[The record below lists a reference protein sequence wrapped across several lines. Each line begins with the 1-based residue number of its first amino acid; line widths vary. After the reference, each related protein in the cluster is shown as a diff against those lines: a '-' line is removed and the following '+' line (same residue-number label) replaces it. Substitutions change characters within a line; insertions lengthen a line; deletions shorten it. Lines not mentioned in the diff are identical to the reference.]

1 MNAQELIKKSA
12 LIEKTLQ
19 KQGLQ
24 ERARPFISDN
34 AVIKTEELEKT
45 LKEMQD
51 TDRDLKVGI
60 IGRVKAGKSSLLNAL
75 IFEGKEVLPKAA
87 TPMTAS
93 LTVLKYAQNLSAQ
106 VEFYSPKDILELKNE
121 HERYE
126 REFQRIVEEEVKKQK
141 EKQNWKN
148 KTKELGSKALGMI
161 SRNKSD
167 KEAPK
172 EKILSDEEILERAK
186 RIAKSELEK
195 DTKLVSSHDQYEKI
209 KKSGLTNTE
218 KLDPRIQA
226 NSLEEL
232 NQKLLQFVGANGR
245 YMPST
250 KAVEISLNNLNLKD
264 LEVIDTPGVNDPIVS
279 REYRTKALLK
289 DCHVVF
295 IVSPSGQ
302 FLTESDMGLF
312 DRVSNKEG
320 LQEIYFVA
328 SQADSVACGMS
339 VVAKSDRHL
348 PTALEM
354 AQKSLS
360 SSLDKTMEG
369 LIQKYPNQR
378 EIFEKVKKNGVILT
392 SGVCFSM
399 YQDFKNKASWESKNE
414 DYQLAWN
421 NLTDNYPDAFN
432 SDEAS
437 KESLLLLSNMGAI
450 KERLEKAAQRKE
462 EIVSQR
468 LQDYAQSQKSNLHNW
483 ITQLLKDLED
493 EKKRIK
499 NVDMGA
505 IKKQIEAYEKLSG
518 NIEIGFKDAYE
529 EFIFHFIKN
538 IRDGLNE
545 TLTKAIQKA
554 NVGARKEK
562 DVEKVEE
569 RYTERVKQKGV
580 WGSFKRNFLFWADD
594 DAGYDEVMRIKTIE
608 VTTIKAGAVVDYL
621 KEMHK
626 HCEEALNESVK
637 SFKIVFK
644 KELYA
649 KVFPVLRKIIND
661 DDLIDEVAFKKSVHA
676 VTDKIKFEEFDY
688 TDLLPSE
695 IKGQTGFLKGGEVL
709 QFIQSVET
717 HLRDFENEAKNDAK
731 GYIQGLREN
740 LEKQNF
746 ASDTLKKL
754 QKDMQNLQNQAQN
767 KEQSIAQLDAQ
778 IKALM
783 GIQ

>member
-1 MNAQELIKKSA
+1 MNAQELIQKSA
-12 LIEKTLQ
+12 LIEKTL
-19 KQGLQ
+19 KEQGLQ
-24 ERARPFISDN
+24 ERARPFISEN

-93 LTVLKYAQNLSAQ
+93 LTVLKYAKTLSAQ
-106 VEFYSPKDILELKNE
+106 VEFYSQKDILELQNE
-121 HERYE
+121 HARYE
-126 REFQRIVEEEVKKQK
+126 REFQRMVDEKVKEQK
-141 EKQNWKN
+141 EKQSLKN
-148 KTKELGSKALGMI
+148 RTKEGVKNFFSKD
-161 SRNKSD
+161 KSD

-172 EKILSDEEILERAK
+172 ERVLSDEEIVKKAR
-186 RIAKSELEK
+186 RIAKNTLNE
-195 DTKLVSSHDQYEKI
+195 DTKLVSSYDQYEKM
-209 KKSGLTNTE
+209 KKSGLLNTE

-232 NQKLLQFVGANGR
+232 NQKLLQFVGANGKF
-245 YMPST
+245 MPYT
-250 KAVEISLNNLNLKD
+250 KAVQISLNNPNLKD
-264 LEVIDTPGVNDPIVS
+264 LEVIDTPGVNDPIAS
-279 REYRTKALLK
+279 REERTKALLK
-289 DCHVVF
+289 DCDVVF

-302 FLTESDMGLF
+302 FLTDSDMDLF

-328 SQADSVACGMS
+328 SQADSAVCSPSEAE
-339 VVAKSDRHL
+339 KPRQHL
-348 PTALEM
+348 PTALEN

-360 SSLDKTMEG
+360 SQLNQVMEK

-378 EIFEKVKKNGVILT
+378 GIFEKVKKNGVILT
-392 SGVCFSM
+392 SVACFSM
-399 YQDFKNKASWESKNE
+399 YKDFKNQASWESKKEEYYN
-414 DYQLAWN
+414 AWR
-421 NLTDNYPDAFN
+421 NLTNAYPDAFN
-432 SDEAS
+432 SGDKS
-437 KESLLLLSNMGAI
+437 KESLLLLSNMDAI

-468 LQDYAQSQKSNLHNW
+468 LQDYAQSQANNLHNW
-483 ITQLLKDLED
+483 IAQLLKDLED

-499 NVDMGA
+499 NADMGA

-518 NIEIGFKDAYE
+518 NIEIGFREAYE

-554 NVGARKEK
+554 KVGAQNEEGKEY
-562 DVEKVEE
+562 
-569 RYTERVKQKGV
+569 YTERVKQGGA
-580 WGSFKRNFLFWADD
+580 WGSFKRELLSWVDD
-594 DAGYDEVMRIKTIE
+594 GAGYDEVRRTR
-608 VTTIKAGAVVDYL
+608 VVVKAGAVVDYL
-621 KEMHK
+621 IEMHEICK
-626 HCEEALNESVK
+626 KALNDSVG

-649 KVFPVLRKIIND
+649 KVFPVLRQIIRD

-688 TDLLPSE
+688 TLPSE
-695 IKGQTGFLKGGEVL
+695 IGVQMGVLKGGEAL
-709 QFIQSVET
+709 QFIQSVGT
-717 HLRDFENEAKNDAK
+717 HLRDFEAETKNDVK
-731 GYIQGLREN
+731 EYCTDLEKN
-740 LEKQNF
+740 LEKQDF
-746 ASDTLKKL
+746 ANGVLSKLKNDMQTLK
-754 QKDMQNLQNQAQN
+754 NQVQN
-767 KEQSIAQLDAQ
+767 KEQSIAQLDAK
-778 IKALM
+778 IKALK

>member
-1 MNAQELIKKSA
+1 MNAQELIQKSA

-24 ERARPFISDN
+24 ERARPFISEN

-51 TDRDLKVGI
+51 TDRNLKVGI

-93 LTVLKYAQNLSAQ
+93 LTVLKYAKTLSAQ
-106 VEFYSPKDILELKNE
+106 VEFYSQKDILELKNE
-121 HERYE
+121 HAKYE
-126 REFQRIVEEEVKKQK
+126 REFQRMVGEKVKEQKQSLANRAK
-141 EKQNWKN
+141 EGFKERLN
-148 KTKELGSKALGMI
+148 KFGKFLSI
-161 SRNKSD
+161 NKSD

-172 EKILSDEEILERAK
+172 ERILSDEEILEKAK
-186 RIAKSELEK
+186 RIAKNELEK
-195 DTKLVSSHDQYEKI
+195 DTRLVSSHDQYERM

-218 KLDPRIQA
+218 TKDSHIHA

-232 NQKLLQFVGANGR
+232 HQKLLQFVGANGK

-250 KAVEISLNNLNLKD
+250 KAVEISLNNLNLKN
-264 LEVIDTPGVNDPIVS
+264 LEIIDTPGVNDPIVS
-279 REYRTKALLK
+279 REERTKALLK
-289 DCHVVF
+289 DCDVVF

-302 FLTESDMGLF
+302 FLTDSDMSLF

-328 SQADSVACGMS
+328 SQADSTVCNMS
-339 VVAKSDRHL
+339 EVTKSRQHL

-378 EIFEKVKKNGVILT
+378 EIFEKAIKNGVILT

-399 YQDFKNKASWESKNE
+399 YKDFKNQASWEKEKEEYYN
-414 DYQLAWN
+414 AWS

-432 SDEAS
+432 SDDAS

-450 KERLEKAAQRKE
+450 RERLEKAAQKKE
-462 EIVSQR
+462 EIISQR
-468 LQDYAQSQKSNLHNW
+468 LQDYAQSQKSNLHNL

-499 NVDMGA
+499 NADMDA

-518 NIEIGFKDAYE
+518 NIEIGFREAYE

-554 NVGARKEK
+554 KVGAQNEER
-562 DVEKVEE
+562 EE
-569 RYTERVKQKGV
+569 RYTERVKQDGLF
-580 WGSFKRNFLFWADD
+580 GSFKRNFLFWADN
-594 DAGYDEVMRIKTIE
+594 DAGYDEVRRTR
-608 VTTIKAGAVVDYL
+608 VVVKAGAVVDYL
-621 KEMHK
+621 IEMHEICK
-626 HCEEALNESVK
+626 KALNDSVG

-649 KVFPVLRKIIND
+649 KVFPVLRQIIND

-688 TDLLPSE
+688 TLPSE
-695 IKGQTGFLKGGEVL
+695 IGAQIGFLEGGEAL

-717 HLRDFENEAKNDAK
+717 HLRDFEAKTKNDVK
-731 GYIQGLREN
+731 EYYTDLEKN
-740 LEKQNF
+740 LEKQDF
-746 ASDTLKKL
+746 ANDVLSKLKN
-754 QKDMQNLQNQAQN
+754 DMQNLKNQVQN

-778 IKALM
+778 IKAL
-783 GIQ
+783 GEI